1 MRDVVLFAGV
11 GPNPAPV
18 SEAIW
23 ALYRQRELRVAEAHL
38 VSLSEGHHFL
48 RLEFLD
54 EGAALSQ
61 LQECL
66 PGILPHA
73 CVHETRVR
81 TPTSGGRVD
90 SDLDPHHAAAYRNS
104 VWDAARECLASAGER
119 PVVFLLAGGRLRTT
133 TAYVTTVFQ
142 LLARPCD
149 QLLDVRV
156 DDRRVEGGTGF
167 FFPEQPLRW
176 IHPRSR
182 QARFVEL
189 LRQLVPED
197 SARVWIEQKVQERW
211 ASVAGERV
219 EAIDATRVGID
230 LVDVTVPR
238 LRTLVPEDALSSFDR
253 ALEAAGQV
261 AGELAPP
268 EMAFDLREGT
278 VRVAGQP
285 LDIPRSALVW
295 LAALALHKLDST
307 EGDDWLAVADTDRI
321 RRLLHPIR
329 DLRWVRNHV
338 RSKALAAVMGVE
350 GVKMPP
356 VDKEGERLKKLRADT
371 RRDLE
376 KWLDDPDR
384 RDWSRWLIPEARK
397 EAHEGFQRL
406 PLPRAF
412 ITVTLPT
419 RTAVK
424 APP

>member
-1 MRDVVLFAGV
+1 MRDVVLFSAV

-23 ALYRQRELRVAEAHL
+23 ALYRHREQRVVEAHI
-38 VSLSEGHHFL
+38 VSLSRPHDYL
-48 RLEFLD
+48 QWEFLNP
-54 EGAALSQ
+54 GAALSQ

-66 PGILPHA
+66 PGVLPHEA
-73 CVHETRVR
+73 VHETLVR
-81 TPTSGGRVD
+81 TVTSGRHVD
-90 SDLDPHHAAAYRNS
+90 TDLDPRHGAAYRNT
-104 VWDAARECLASAGER
+104 VWDAARACLASADER

-133 TAYVTTVFQ
+133 TAYMTTVFQ
-142 LLARPCD
+142 LLAREQD
-149 QLLDVRV
+149 HLLDVRV
-156 DDRRVEGGTGF
+156 DDPRVEGGTGF
-167 FFPEQPLRW
+167 FFPEQPQRW
-176 IHPRSR
+176 VRPRS
-182 QARFVEL
+182 A
-189 LRQLVPED
+189 
-197 SARVWIEQKVQERW
+197 ARVAASAMQEVDASKVG
-211 ASVAGERV
+211 VH
-219 EAIDATRVGID
+219 
-230 LVDVTVPR
+230 LVDVVVPR
-238 LRTLVPEDALSSFDR
+238 LRTLVPEEARASFDR

-285 LDIPRSALVW
+285 LDMPHSALVW
-295 LAALALHKLDST
+295 LATLALHKLDSA
-307 EGDDWLAVADTDRI
+307 EGDGWLAVADTERI

-338 RSKALAAVMGVE
+338 KSRALAAVIGVG

-356 VDKEGERLKKLRADT
+356 VEKEGERLKKLRADT

-412 ITVTLPT
+412 ITVTLPD